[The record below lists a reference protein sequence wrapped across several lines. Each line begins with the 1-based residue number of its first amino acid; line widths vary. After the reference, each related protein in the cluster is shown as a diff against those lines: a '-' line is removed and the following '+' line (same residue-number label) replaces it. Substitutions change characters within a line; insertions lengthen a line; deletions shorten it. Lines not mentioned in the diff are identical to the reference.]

1 MKAVEFISNTDKE
14 GNIRIDY
21 KLSAEKKNV
30 RVIILYEDEL
40 ETFEESDTVEDYVT
54 GNPVFDFLKDPEED
68 IYTLETNKMRTS
80 ELLKEIQQ
88 LPVEKRIYLVE
99 KTMHSILKQKEDN
112 KIKKAAAAL
121 YDDYKNDEELT
132 SFTKLDSEDFYE
144 AK

>member
-1 MKAVEFISNTDKE
+1 MKAVEFISNTDRE

-68 IYTLETNKMRTS
+68 IYTLEDGK
-80 ELLKEIQQ
+80 
-88 LPVEKRIYLVE
+88 PV
-99 KTMHSILKQKEDN
+99 N
-112 KIKKAAAAL
+112 
-121 YDDYKNDEELT
+121 
-132 SFTKLDSEDFYE
+132 
-144 AK
+144 